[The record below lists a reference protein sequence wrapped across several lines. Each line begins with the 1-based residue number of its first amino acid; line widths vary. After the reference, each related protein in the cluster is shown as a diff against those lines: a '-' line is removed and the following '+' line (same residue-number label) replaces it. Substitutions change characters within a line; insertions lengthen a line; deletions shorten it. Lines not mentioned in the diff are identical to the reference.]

1 MTFPLQLMF
10 CTRVIWGN
18 MPIAKVKKKLGFI
31 GTEEFQLKL
40 CRDSHF
46 CGLAPSMTFTYLW
59 DGKFGHVVVLHYET
73 SPICPHCSQKGSV
86 IYTGVLCTWRF
97 DGVQWRR
104 PPASTTNLILTP
116 ISFHYLTKLVSCV
129 FSALYCLSPGLSD
142 CWRWEGMRSVKRE
155 ASAFGLSLTGNDEKH
170 MGYEKVQSNFLFT
183 ELPRNVNI
191 CHQVT
196 PKRGTPCYRTPMAG
210 PIPLPPARA
219 GAEGCWQRERE
230 VIRHLVM
237 AVLIDKGHQK
247 RYPRLSAAVPPQ
259 ARPAGPQRWG
269 GRRGTHSLGWARLLP
284 FSRRVPWRDPP
295 SQARRSAAAAYRVP
309 RTAPPLPPRRAE
321 RRGEARRPQPRSVV
335 IPIHTTNFTGISHFM
350 KIKCKDSCEW
360 NRSLQNVLVKCSV

>member
-10 CTRVIWGN
+10 CTRVIWGS

-40 CRDSHF
+40 CQDSHF

-269 GRRGTHSLGWARLLP
+269 GRRGTTGVSPTVA
-284 FSRRVPWRDPP
+284 VQ
-295 SQARRSAAAAYRVP
+295 QAGPVERSAEPGAEERSRRVP
-309 RTAPPLPPRRAE
+309 RTAYRAPAAPAPGAE
-321 RRGEARRPQPRSVV
+321 RRGEERPGGRS
-335 IPIHTTNFTGISHFM
+335 PAPLLFQSTQRIS
-350 KIKCKDSCEW
+350 
-360 NRSLQNVLVKCSV
+360 LVLVISWRSNAKTAANEIDPYKMC